1 MENNTQKGMQVDLQ
15 NTQMITDKDGA
26 VLFMPGYVLRKV
38 SKFITGANEDSLVPV
53 QVWFNPQTGKV
64 LEDGLPNFLLE
75 ELKELD
81 KI

>member
-1 MENNTQKGMQVDLQ
+1 MNSEAQKGMQVDLQ
-15 NTQMITDKDGA
+15 NTQMVTDKDGA
-26 VLFMPGYVLRKV
+26 VLFMPGYLLRKV
-38 SKFITGANEDSLVPV
+38 SKFITGTNEDSLVPV

-64 LEDGLPNFLLE
+64 LEEGLPSFIID